1 MIMSF
6 QEKLKKQIA
15 DLEAQIAQ
23 DIGDVEEMKKVLAR
37 LQVQEFEEDLR
48 SQGNSQLLQE

>member
-1 MIMSF
+1 MSF

-15 DLEAQIAQ
+15 ELEAQIAQ

>member
-1 MIMSF
+1 MSF
-6 QEKLKKQIA
+6 QETLKRQIA
-15 DLEAQIAQ
+15 ELEKSIAQ
-23 DIGDVEEMKKVLAR
+23 DIGDVEELKKQLAR

>member
-1 MIMSF
+1 MSF

-15 DLEAQIAQ
+15 ELEAQIAQ
-23 DIGDVEEMKKVLAR
+23 DIGDVEDMKKVLAR